1 LNDNNDTG
9 MILDDVDYSSC
20 RTNIYIH
27 TKWSHFIDGLGY
39 NVILLRKNHPPTENR
54 VLLLIGVERKPP
66 RTAPVYDAGANAG
79 SPQEDESK
87 LLLA

>member
-1 LNDNNDTG
+1 MAAEL
-9 MILDDVDYSSC
+9 V
-20 RTNIYIH
+20 
-27 TKWSHFIDGLGY
+27 Y

-87 LLLA
+87 N

>member
-1 LNDNNDTG
+1 VYLLSFQTFG
-9 MILDDVDYSSC
+9 
-20 RTNIYIH
+20 
-27 TKWSHFIDGLGY
+27 FITFFVMAGELVY

-66 RTAPVYDAGANAG
+66 GTAPVYDAGANAG

-87 LLLA
+87 N